1 MSVLDSSTQKRKTKG
16 LVIVYTGNGKGKTT
30 AALGLLL
37 RAWGHDMKVSM
48 LQFIKRPASKHGEHK
63 AACRIGVEL
72 LAGGAGRSQNSE
84 TNRRLS
90 LELWRLAGEK
100 IGSSAYNMVILDEFT
115 YPLLHGW
122 IPVEELL
129 NVLKNR
135 PEEVHVVITGRDA
148 PQELIDFADI
158 VTDMRVVKHAL
169 QKGVK
174 AQPGVEF

>member
-1 MSVLDSSTQKRKTKG
+1 MSVLDSSTKKRKTKG
-16 LVIVYTGNGKGKTT
+16 LVIVHTGSGKGKTT

-48 LQFIKRPASKHGEHK
+48 LQFIKRPTAERGEHR
-63 AACRIGVEL
+63 AARRIGVEL

-84 TNRRLS
+84 MNRRLS
-90 LELWRLAGEK
+90 LDLWRLAGEK
-100 IGSSAYNMVILDEFT
+100 IGSGAYNMIILDEFT

-122 IPVEELL
+122 VPVEELL
-129 NVLKNR
+129 NVLRNR

-148 PQELIDFADI
+148 PQELIDFADM
-158 VTDMRVVKHAL
+158 VTDMRAVKHAL
-169 QKGVK
+169 QKGIK